1 MTENEISYAI
11 IGIAM
16 ELHKNIGA
24 GLLESAYE
32 NALVYDLRENG
43 FEVKQQLAMPFIY
56 KEVKQD
62 IGYRIDIL
70 VENKVLIEIKSVENL
85 APVHF
90 SQTLTYLKLSGI
102 KLGLLINFNNKL
114 LKQIF
119 ASLKINIPDNIEL
132 ESILEIINENNKFE
146 KDFSA
151 NDYNQIVT
159 IVQKVLKFSLK
170 QWDNF
175 PLNISEKIIPDPDCP
190 EITVQ
195 EEHPKNG
202 WFL

>member
-102 KLGLLINFNNKL
+102 KFDWIRKRPEYLLQNTLMKSNDSLSVFNQLINKNESRELLLYSSKLVSVRNFPNNYLENKNV
-114 LKQIF
+114 IF
-119 ASLKINIPDNIEL
+119 TLNQSEKNISNIPIEQIKFRESQYFQNIL
-132 ESILEIINENNKFE
+132 KEIE
-146 KDFSA
+146 
-151 NDYNQIVT
+151 NDYIA
-159 IVQKVLKFSLK
+159 I
-170 QWDNF
+170 
-175 PLNISEKIIPDPDCP
+175 
-190 EITVQ
+190 
-195 EEHPKNG
+195 
-202 WFL
+202 